1 MNEDFLSGV
10 IEGFYGQ
17 PWSRPERLELFDWME
32 IAHLNAYLYAPKDD
46 LKLRARWREPYSA
59 DEIASLRELIE
70 AARAK
75 NIEFICA
82 LSPGLDIAYSNPSE
96 LEAIKSRFEQ
106 LVQAGAKRFALLFDD
121 IPDRMSA
128 DDSARFQNFASAH
141 AHVANDVYKFLHER
155 SQENRLLFCPTPYCG
170 RMAARQ
176 LGGSDYLAVLGRK
189 LLPEIGVFWTG
200 PEIISEEISV
210 AHIRE
215 IAALLRR
222 KPIIW
227 DNLHANDYDGRRFFV
242 GPYSGRPREL
252 LNEVSG
258 ILTNPNCEFHLNYL
272 PIFTFGDFINSKGPW
287 QPRDWFLANL
297 PFWLKHF
304 DSRENFIDANDLL
317 VLCDCYYLPHKDG
330 PEAESLY
337 HSVRHVVERPQDFA
351 AFPSLTQRARR
362 LREFCARLAE
372 IENRPLFYA
381 LSRRIW
387 ELREELDL
395 LEKFVTFRSNPE
407 NAHKSFA
414 SDFHLLSTYR
424 GGFVTRLQKLLL
436 QNSDG
441 SFTPLP

>member
-1 MNEDFLSGV
+1 MTPDFLSGV

-17 PWSRPERLELFDWME
+17 PWSRAERFELFDWME

-59 DEIASLRELIE
+59 EEVAALRELINT
-70 AARAK
+70 ARLHSVEL
-75 NIEFICA
+75 IYA
-82 LSPGLDIAYSNPSE
+82 LSPGLDIVYSRQSE
-96 LEAIKSRFEQ
+96 LDAIRSRFNQ
-106 LVQAGAKRFALLFDD
+106 LLKAGATNFALLFDD
-121 IPDRMSA
+121 IPERMCA
-128 DDSARFQNFASAH
+128 ADSARFQNFASAH
-141 AHVANDVYKFLHER
+141 ASAANEVYKFLHEY
-155 SQENRLLFCPTPYCG
+155 SPQNRLFFCPTPYCG

-176 LGGSDYLAVLGRK
+176 LGGANYLPVLGRE
-189 LLPEIGVFWTG
+189 LMPDIRVFWTG

-210 AHIRE
+210 AHVRE

-252 LNEVSG
+252 LSEITG

-272 PIFTFGDFINSKGPW
+272 PIFTLADFINGKGPW
-287 QPRDWFLANL
+287 QPRDSFLANL

-304 DSRENFIDANDLL
+304 DSRENFLDANDLV

-337 HSVRHVVERPQDFA
+337 HSVHHVVERPQDYA

-362 LREFCARLAE
+362 LREFCARVAE

-407 NAHKSFA
+407 NAHRSFA

-424 GGFVTRLQKLLL
+424 GGFVARLQKLLL

-441 SFTPLP
+441 SFTPMP

>member
-1 MNEDFLSGV
+1 MSGDFLSGV

-17 PWSRPERLELFDWME
+17 PWSRLERMELFDWME

-46 LKLRARWREPYSA
+46 LKLRARWREPYTA
-59 DEIASLRELIE
+59 DELAVLRELID
-70 AARAK
+70 AARLSGAEL
-75 NIEFICA
+75 IYA
-82 LSPGLDIAYSNPSE
+82 LSPGLDINYSNQSHIDS
-96 LEAIKSRFEQ
+96 IKSRFDQ
-106 LVQAGAKRFALLFDD
+106 ILKIGGVHFALLFDD
-121 IPDRMSA
+121 IPDNLSA
-128 DDSARFQNFASAH
+128 EDAARFGNFASAQ
-141 AHVANDVYKFLHER
+141 AHVANEVWEFVRQR
-155 SQENRLLFCPTPYCG
+155 SAENRLLFCPTAYCG
-170 RMAARQ
+170 RMANRQ
-176 LGGSDYLAVLGRK
+176 LGGPNYLAVLGRE
-189 LLPEIGVFWTG
+189 LAPEVSVFWTG
-200 PEIISEEISV
+200 PEIISEEIPV

-252 LNEVSG
+252 LSEVSG

-272 PIFTFGDFINSKGPW
+272 PVFTLGDFINGKGPW
-287 QPRDWFLANL
+287 QPRDSFLANL

-304 DSRENFIDANDLL
+304 DSRENFVDANDLL

-337 HSVRHVVERPQDFA
+337 HSMRHVVERPQDFA

-395 LEKFVTFRSNPE
+395 LEKFVTFRSNLE

-424 GGFVTRLQKLLL
+424 GGFVARLQKLLL

>member
-1 MNEDFLSGV
+1 N
-10 IEGFYGQ
+10 
-17 PWSRPERLELFDWME
+17 
-32 IAHLNAYLYAPKDD
+32 
-46 LKLRARWREPYSA
+46 YSKQA
-59 DEIASLRELIE
+59 DIDS
-70 AARAK
+70 
-75 NIEFICA
+75 
-82 LSPGLDIAYSNPSE
+82 
-96 LEAIKSRFEQ
+96 IKSRFDQ
-106 LVQAGAKRFALLFDD
+106 ILRIGGVHFALLFDD
-121 IPDRMSA
+121 IPDNLSA
-128 DDSARFQNFASAH
+128 ADIARFGNFASAQ
-141 AHVANDVYKFLHER
+141 AHVASEVWKFIQQR
-155 SQENRLLFCPTPYCG
+155 SQQIRMLFCPTAYCG
-170 RMAARQ
+170 RMANRQ
-176 LGGSDYLAVLGRK
+176 LGGANYLSVLGRE
-189 LLPEIGVFWTG
+189 LSPDVSVFWTG
-200 PEIISEEISV
+200 PEIISQEISV

-222 KPIIW
+222 KPMIW

-252 LNEVSG
+252 LSEVSG

-272 PIFTFGDFINSKGPW
+272 PIFTLGDFINGKGPW
-287 QPRDWFLANL
+287 QPRDSFLANL

-304 DSRENFIDANDLL
+304 DSRDNFINANDLL

-330 PEAESLY
+330 PEAESLS
-337 HSVRHVVERPQDFA
+337 HSVRHVSERPQDYA

-362 LREFCARLAE
+362 LREFCSRLAE

-424 GGFVTRLQKLLL
+424 GGFVARLQKLLL
-436 QNSDG
+436 QNPDG